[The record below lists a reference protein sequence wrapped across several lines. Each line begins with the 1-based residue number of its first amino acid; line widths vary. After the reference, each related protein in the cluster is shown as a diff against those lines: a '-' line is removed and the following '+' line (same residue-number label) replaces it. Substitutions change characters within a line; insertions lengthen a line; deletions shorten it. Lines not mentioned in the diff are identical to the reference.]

1 MPSVYSF
8 SRPRD
13 WPSSTV
19 TTPSLP
25 TLSMTSAIMSPTS
38 GSAAEIVAMAAISSR
53 ESIGRDCFLISAT
66 TASTAFSMPMRISI
80 GFAPAVTLRMPSVI
94 IAWPRTTAVV
104 VPSPATSSVLVATSL
119 RSCAPIFSKGSSSSM
134 SRAMVTPSLVIVGA
148 PNFLSST
155 TFRPLGPIV
164 TLTASARRSTPRL
177 RDRRAVSSKTSC
189 LAKCV
194 FLRYLRPSGL
204 RPRPI
209 CVRVGLDLDLD
220 DCQDVLLADDE
231 EFLTVDLEIRARV
244 FRIEN
249 PVAFLDVH
257 LLACAVI
264 EGLARSDC
272 QDGSLLRLFLGRV
285 RQDDSALG
293 DFLAGARLDDDAITE
308 GLELLSAHSGTCHR
322 AVPREGGELAPAVAT
337 PGCGVFD
344 ADGPARTLFSD
355 RCPRSGPTPRSPSH
369 HLGRTRRG
377 CSAIAAATP
386 DRPISTLPLRVLT
399 AYRRRYGMSSTGNVV
414 AADGEIIRLLTNPVL
429 RWRN

>member
-80 GFAPAVTLRMPSVI
+80 GFAPAVTLRMPSLI

-119 RSCAPIFSKGSSSSM
+119 RSCAPMFSKGSSSSM
-134 SRAMVTPSLVIVGA
+134 SRAMVTPSLVMVGA
-148 PNFLSST
+148 PNFLSRT

-257 LLACAVI
+257 LLACAV
-264 EGLARSDC
+264 
-272 QDGSLLRLFLGRV
+272 
-285 RQDDSALG
+285 
-293 DFLAGARLDDDAITE
+293 LAGARLDDDAITE
-308 GLELLSAHSGTCHR
+308 GLELLAAHSGTCQR
-322 AVPREGGELAPAVAT
+322 AVPPEGGEPAPAVAT

-344 ADGPARTLFSD
+344 ADGPARTLLSECWHGSGAFS
-355 RCPRSGPTPRSPSH
+355 RVPSH

-386 DRPISTLPLRVLT
+386 DHPISTLPLRVLT